1 MSEIVGQS
9 AIHKTSLYLLDIAR
23 WHTSPTAHVHF
34 DTASLSVYSI
44 LLHCTKLQLKMDQQ
58 LSMRTNHR
66 VKSLNELSPVQL
78 TTLSTEVAT
87 RLRNAIRT
95 GEFPLG
101 TRLVERDLAERL
113 GVSRIPVRE
122 AIQQLVEE
130 GLVQKTPHR
139 GTFVHRPTH
148 NEIEEI
154 SSLRVLLE
162 CFVVERVIANWQPS
176 HEARL
181 REIVA
186 TMRSAAADNDIQQLF
201 EQDYLFHS
209 VLWEIA
215 DHTLLLEVVSGLRA
229 RINRFLAEATAVLPA
244 SERDMHIDTHDQL
257 IDIFQNGNIDEAKQ
271 EITNHVLGAKTR
283 ILTHLELP
291 DAPSA
296 A

>member
-1 MSEIVGQS
+1 M
-9 AIHKTSLYLLDIAR
+9 AD
-23 WHTSPTAHVHF
+23 
-34 DTASLSVYSI
+34 
-44 LLHCTKLQLKMDQQ
+44 
-58 LSMRTNHR
+58 
-66 VKSLNELSPVQL
+66 LSPVQL
-78 TTLSTEVAT
+78 KTLGNEVAN

-139 GTFVHRPTH
+139 GTFVHSPTR

-162 CFVVERVIANWQPS
+162 CFVVERVIANWQPE

-181 REIVA
+181 RQIVS
-186 TMRSAAADNDIQQLF
+186 TMRLAATQSDIQGLF
-201 EQDYLFHS
+201 EQDYLFHNT
-209 VLWEIA
+209 LWEIA
-215 DHTLLLEVVSGLRA
+215 DHSLLLEVVSGLRS
-229 RINRFLAEATAVLPA
+229 RINRFLGEATALLPA
-244 SERDMHIDTHDQL
+244 SQLEMHISSHDEL
-257 IDIFQNGNIDEAKQ
+257 VDILTKGDVDKARA

-283 ILTHLELP
+283 ILTYWDFPETVSTLE
-291 DAPSA
+291 S
-296 A
+296 

>member
-1 MSEIVGQS
+1 
-9 AIHKTSLYLLDIAR
+9 
-23 WHTSPTAHVHF
+23 
-34 DTASLSVYSI
+34 
-44 LLHCTKLQLKMDQQ
+44 
-58 LSMRTNHR
+58 
-66 VKSLNELSPVQL
+66 LNELSPVHP
-78 TTLSTEVAT
+78 TTLSTEVAN
-87 RLRNAIRT
+87 RLRHAIRT

-139 GTFVHRPTH
+139 GTFVHSPTR

-162 CFVVERVIANWQPS
+162 CFVVERVIANWQPC

-181 REIVA
+181 RQIVE
-186 TMRSAAADNDIQQLF
+186 TMRQAAANNDMQRLF

-209 VLWEIA
+209 ALWEIA
-215 DHTLLLEVVSGLRA
+215 DHALLLEVVSGLRA
-229 RINRFLAEATAVLPA
+229 RINRFLGEATAVLAA
-244 SERDMHIDTHDQL
+244 SQREMHINSHDDL
-257 IDIFQNGNIDEAKQ
+257 IARILKGDVAEAKA

-283 ILTHLELP
+283 ILTNCNFPETP
-291 DAPSA
+291 QEENT
-296 A
+296 

>member
-1 MSEIVGQS
+1 V
-9 AIHKTSLYLLDIAR
+9 KT
-23 WHTSPTAHVHF
+23 
-34 DTASLSVYSI
+34 
-44 LLHCTKLQLKMDQQ
+44 
-58 LSMRTNHR
+58 
-66 VKSLNELSPVQL
+66 LNDLSPVQL
-78 TTLSTEVAT
+78 TTLSHEVAN

-139 GTFVHRPTH
+139 GTFVHSPTR

-162 CFVVERVIANWQPS
+162 CFVVERVLANWQPS
-176 HEARL
+176 HETRL
-181 REIVA
+181 RKIVE
-186 TMRSAAADNDIQQLF
+186 TMRRAAIDNDMQRLF

-209 VLWEIA
+209 ALWEIA
-215 DHTLLLEVVSGLRA
+215 DHSLLLEVVSGLRA

-244 SERDMHIDTHDQL
+244 SQRDMHIDSHDYL
-257 IDIFQNGNIDEAKQ
+257 IDILKKGDVAEAKT

-283 ILTHLELP
+283 ILAYCDLP
-291 DAPSA
+291 ETDGF
-296 A
+296 

>member
-1 MSEIVGQS
+1 V
-9 AIHKTSLYLLDIAR
+9 KTLTD
-23 WHTSPTAHVHF
+23 
-34 DTASLSVYSI
+34 
-44 LLHCTKLQLKMDQQ
+44 
-58 LSMRTNHR
+58 
-66 VKSLNELSPVQL
+66 LSPVQL
-78 TTLSTEVAT
+78 KTLGNEVAN

-139 GTFVHRPTH
+139 GTFVHSPTR

-162 CFVVERVIANWQPS
+162 CFVIERAMANWQPS
-176 HEARL
+176 HETRL
-181 REIVA
+181 RQIVQ
-186 TMRSAAADNDIQQLF
+186 TMRRAAAENDIQGLF

-215 DHTLLLEVVSGLRA
+215 DHSLLLEVVSGLRA
-229 RINRFLAEATAVLPA
+229 RINRFLGEATALLPA
-244 SERDMHIDTHDQL
+244 SQREMHVDSHDYF
-257 IDIFQNGNIDEAKQ
+257 IDILTQGNVDTAKA
-271 EITNHVLGAKTR
+271 EITTHVLGAKTR
-283 ILTHLELP
+283 ILTYLNFPERP
-291 DAPSA
+291 ISDTDE
-296 A
+296 

>member
-1 MSEIVGQS
+1 M
-9 AIHKTSLYLLDIAR
+9 
-23 WHTSPTAHVHF
+23 
-34 DTASLSVYSI
+34 
-44 LLHCTKLQLKMDQQ
+44 TKLTDI
-58 LSMRTNHR
+58 
-66 VKSLNELSPVQL
+66 SPVHL
-78 TTLSTEVAT
+78 KTLGNEVAN

-139 GTFVHRPTH
+139 GTFVHSPTRS
-148 NEIEEI
+148 EIEEI

-181 REIVA
+181 RHIVG
-186 TMRSAAADNDIQQLF
+186 TMRKAAEANDIQALF
-201 EQDYLFHS
+201 EQDYLFHN

-215 DHTLLLEVVSGLRA
+215 DHSLLLEVVSGLRA
-229 RINRFLAEATAVLPA
+229 RINRFLGEATAVLPA
-244 SERDMHIDTHDQL
+244 SQRHMHIDSHDHL
-257 IDIFQNGNIDEAKQ
+257 INIILKGDVGEAKT

-283 ILTHLELP
+283 IFTYYDFPEASSK
-291 DAPSA
+291 DAKA
-296 A
+296 

>member
-1 MSEIVGQS
+1 MAAKHAAKFRPSATTLGILYAPFDIGSFLFRNQQNFFRSIFAQS
-9 AIHKTSLYLLDIAR
+9 
-23 WHTSPTAHVHF
+23 V
-34 DTASLSVYSI
+34 VI
-44 LLHCTKLQLKMDQQ
+44 LND
-58 LSMRTNHR
+58 
-66 VKSLNELSPVQL
+66 LSPVRL
-78 TTLSTEVAT
+78 TTLGSEVAN

-101 TRLVERDLAERL
+101 TRLVEREVAERL

-139 GTFVHRPTH
+139 GTFVHSPTR

-162 CFVVERVIANWQPS
+162 CFVVERALANWQPE

-181 REIVA
+181 RQIVE
-186 TMRSAAADNDIQQLF
+186 TMRRAAALNDMQKLF

-215 DHTLLLEVVSGLRA
+215 DHSLLLEVVSGLRA
-229 RINRFLAEATAVLPA
+229 RINRFLGEATAVLPA
-244 SERDMHIDTHDQL
+244 SQRDVHIDSHDFF
-257 IDIFQNGNIDEAKQ
+257 IDILTKGNVEEAKV
-271 EITNHVLGAKTR
+271 EITNHILGAQTR
-283 ILTHLELP
+283 ILTYCDFP
-291 DAPSA
+291 DVPHSSSEA
-296 A
+296 

>member
-1 MSEIVGQS
+1 
-9 AIHKTSLYLLDIAR
+9 
-23 WHTSPTAHVHF
+23 
-34 DTASLSVYSI
+34 
-44 LLHCTKLQLKMDQQ
+44 
-58 LSMRTNHR
+58 
-66 VKSLNELSPVQL
+66 
-78 TTLSTEVAT
+78 VAN

-139 GTFVHRPTH
+139 GTFVHSPTR

-162 CFVVERVIANWQPS
+162 CFVVERVLANWQPS
-176 HEARL
+176 HEQRL
-181 REIVA
+181 RHIVE
-186 TMRSAAADNDIQQLF
+186 TMRRAAAENDMQRLF

-209 VLWEIA
+209 ALWEIA
-215 DHTLLLEVVSGLRA
+215 DHSLLLEVVSGLRA
-229 RINRFLAEATAVLPA
+229 RINRFLGEATAVLPA
-244 SERDMHIDTHDQL
+244 SQRDMHIDSHDYL
-257 IDIFQNGNIDEAKQ
+257 IDILKKGDVAEAKT

-283 ILTHLELP
+283 IFAHLEFP
-291 DAPSA
+291 DTPIQDSGD
-296 A
+296 

>member
-1 MSEIVGQS
+1 
-9 AIHKTSLYLLDIAR
+9 
-23 WHTSPTAHVHF
+23 
-34 DTASLSVYSI
+34 
-44 LLHCTKLQLKMDQQ
+44 
-58 LSMRTNHR
+58 
-66 VKSLNELSPVQL
+66 LNELSPVQS
-78 TTLSTEVAT
+78 TTLSTEVAN

-139 GTFVHRPTH
+139 GTFVHSPTR

-181 REIVA
+181 RQIVE
-186 TMRSAAADNDIQQLF
+186 TMRRAAADNDMQGLF

-209 VLWEIA
+209 ALWEIA
-215 DHTLLLEVVSGLRA
+215 DHALLLEVVAGLRA
-229 RINRFLAEATAVLPA
+229 RINRFLGEATAALPT
-244 SERDMHIDTHDQL
+244 SQRDMHIDSHDEL
-257 IDIFQNGNIDEAKQ
+257 LAIILNGDVAEAKV
-271 EITNHVLGAKTR
+271 EITRHVIGAKTR
-283 ILTHLELP
+283 ILTHYDFPETTQGEKSRPLI
-291 DAPSA
+291 DQSI
-296 A
+296 